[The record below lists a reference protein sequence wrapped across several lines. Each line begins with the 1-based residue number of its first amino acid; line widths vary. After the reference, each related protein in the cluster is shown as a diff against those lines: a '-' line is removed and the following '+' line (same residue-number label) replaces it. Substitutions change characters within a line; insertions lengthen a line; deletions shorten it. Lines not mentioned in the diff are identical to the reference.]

1 MSEDISRLA
10 ADLLERKQRLHAFF
24 FSSTWARNRGRPGVC
39 DFAVG
44 NPHEMPLPGLE
55 EALKHHLSPR
65 SPEHFAYKTS
75 EPHAESVVA
84 SSLRERYGIGF
95 APGDVVMTTGAFAGL
110 AISIRSVVDPGD
122 EVVYVTPS
130 WFNYDEMIL
139 VAGGEPVTVPLD
151 PPGFD
156 LDLDRLAKAM
166 GDRTRAVIVNTP
178 HNPTGR
184 VYDSEALRGLAGL
197 LREVSER
204 NGRTVYLISD
214 EAYSRIVYD
223 DLPFTTPVAFYP
235 HSFLVYTY
243 GKVLLA
249 PGQRIGYVVLSPEMP
264 QREEVRAA
272 LWVSSISGGWLF
284 PNALL
289 QHAVGDLDGLSI
301 DVKELQTKRDRMVEA
316 LTEMGYEVT
325 LPEGTFYLL
334 VRSPI
339 EDDFLFTQRLADRDV
354 FVLPG
359 SLVDAPGHFRIS
371 LTATHEMVERA
382 LEGFENAIDET
393 R

>member
-10 ADLLERKQRLHAFF
+10 ADLLGRKNSLHAFF
-24 FSSTWARNRGRPGVC
+24 FSSTWARNRGRDGVC

-55 EALKHHLSPR
+55 ESLRHHLSPR

-75 EPHAESVVA
+75 EPHAERVVA
-84 SSLRERYGIGF
+84 SSLKERFGIDF
-95 APGDVVMTTGAFAGL
+95 APEDVMMTTGAFAGL
-110 AISIRSVVDPGD
+110 ALSIRSVVDPGD
-122 EVVYVTPS
+122 EVVYMTPS

-139 VAGGEPVTVPLD
+139 VPGGVPVTASLEAPD
-151 PPGFD
+151 FD
-156 LDLDRLAKAM
+156 LDLTRMEEAM
-166 GDRTRAVIVNTP
+166 SDRTRAVIVNTP

-184 VYDSEALRGLAGL
+184 IYDPGVLQGLAGL
-197 LREVSER
+197 LKEVSER
-204 NGRTVYLISD
+204 NERTVYLISD

-223 DLPFTTPVAFYP
+223 DIEFTTPTAFYP

-249 PGQRIGYVVLSPEMP
+249 PGQRIGYVAVPPSMP
-264 QREEVRAA
+264 NRDALRAA
-272 LWVSSISGGWLF
+272 LWVSSVSGGWLF

-289 QHAVGDLDGLSI
+289 QHAIEDLDGLSI
-301 DVKELQTKRDRMVEA
+301 DLKELQTKRDRMVEA
-316 LTEMGYEVT
+316 LTGMGYQLT
-325 LPEGTFYLL
+325 RPEGTFYLL

-339 EDDFLFTQRLADRDV
+339 EDDFAFTERLAERDV

-371 LTATHEMVERA
+371 LTATQEMIERSLGVFEA
-382 LEGFENAIDET
+382 ILEEA